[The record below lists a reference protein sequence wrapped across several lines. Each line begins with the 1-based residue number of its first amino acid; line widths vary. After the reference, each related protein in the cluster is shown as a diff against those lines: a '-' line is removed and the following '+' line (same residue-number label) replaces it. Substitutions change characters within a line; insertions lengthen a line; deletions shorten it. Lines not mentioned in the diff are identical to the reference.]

1 MLSPEVAPEVARDL
15 AALRRAR
22 PLVHCLT
29 HSPARMFIA
38 NALLAAGASPAMVV
52 AEEEVVP
59 FAACARA
66 VLINL
71 GSVTAPVAAAMRAS
85 VAAAQAAGT
94 PWVLDPAAI
103 GGVLGRRTALAS
115 ELLAAGPAI
124 LKGNASEILTL
135 AGGEGGGR
143 GPDATA
149 SVAAALPA
157 AQALARASGTVV
169 AVTGPVDLVTDG
181 DAVLEIPGGDALMPV
196 VTGTGCALGGLM
208 AALLGAGI
216 PPLRAAI
223 AASTAFAR
231 AGEAAARTSTGPGSF
246 AAAFLDALFA
256 LGRE

>member
-1 MLSPEVAPEVARDL
+1 MPGLSPEIARDL

-52 AEEEVVP
+52 AEEEVGP
-59 FAACARA
+59 FAASARA

-71 GSVTAPVAAAMRAS
+71 GSVSPPVAAAMRAS
-85 VAAAQAAGT
+85 VAAAGAAGT
-94 PWVLDPAAI
+94 PVVLDPAAI
-103 GGVLGRRTALAS
+103 GGVLAPRTALAR
-115 ELLAAGPAI
+115 ELLAARPAI

-135 AGGEGGGR
+135 SGAEGGGL

-149 SVAAALPA
+149 SVATALPA
-157 AQALARASGTVV
+157 AQALARASGAVV

-196 VTGTGCALGGLM
+196 ITGTGCALGGLM
-208 AALLGAGI
+208 AALLGANV

-223 AASTAFAR
+223 SACTTFAR
-231 AGEAAARTSTGPGSF
+231 AAEVAAREASGPGSF
-246 AAAFLDALFA
+246 SVAFIDALYGM
-256 LGRE
+256 GRS